1 MFDRQGWITFVAAVL
16 LALITL
22 FTGYDLVALFRA
34 ASVDLPQQVGIPCV
48 AAALATA
55 LSEA

>member
-1 MFDRQGWITFVAAVL
+1 MVLEFDRQGWITVFAGLL

-22 FTGYDLVALFRA
+22 FTNYAH
-34 ASVDLPQQVGIPCV
+34 VDLLGG

-55 LSEA
+55 LNSKLAFNDR